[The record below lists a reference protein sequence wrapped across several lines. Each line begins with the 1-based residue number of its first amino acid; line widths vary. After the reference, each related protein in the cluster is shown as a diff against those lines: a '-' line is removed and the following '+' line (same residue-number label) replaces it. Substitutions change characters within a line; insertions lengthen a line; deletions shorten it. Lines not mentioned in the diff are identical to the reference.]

1 MEDMKCTCIG
11 DSIKRHLEGALIYY
25 IRGIQRDV
33 AEFAR
38 AAIEYKNINPELSK
52 HYSQLVESQNAFLE
66 EIEAAKRVVKA
77 LPICEGEEE
86 NPHPKRLTVP
96 EQHQLKIA
104 RDTLKMS
111 DVGARIMGG
120 PTKEEAREI
129 IKKLTG
135 QVAKE

>member
-1 MEDMKCTCIG
+1 MEDMKCACMS
-11 DSIKRHLEGALIYY
+11 DSIKRHLEGALIHY

-33 AEFAR
+33 SEFAR
-38 AAIEYKNINPELSK
+38 AAIEYKDVNPALSQ

-66 EIEAAKRVVKA
+66 EIEASKRVIKA
-77 LPICEGEEE
+77 LPICEGKEG
-86 NPHPKRLTVP
+86 NPYPKRLTIP

-111 DVGARIMGG
+111 DVGAKIMGG

-135 QVAKE
+135 REAKE